1 MLRMFSLDIKDKMEE
16 LRKHARHEVLFPAEV
31 DIAETVFPVDVI
43 EISIEGLRLQS
54 KHFFTPDALVSV
66 TIMMGRSIVFNG
78 WVVWVL
84 DKYLSGGHVYHTGIK
99 IESIT
104 DAAAGILGIQQ
115 RKDLVQEIF
124 GLARHSERQTA
135 G

>member
-1 MLRMFSLDIKDKMEE
+1 MEE
-16 LRKHARHEVLFPAEV
+16 LRKHPRYEVLLPAEA
-31 DIAETVFPVDVI
+31 DIAENSVPVPVNVI
-43 EISIEGLRLQS
+43 EISMEGLRLQS
-54 KHFFTPDALVSV
+54 KHVFTPDALVSV
-66 TIMMGRSIVFNG
+66 TIMIGRSIVFNG
-78 WVVWVL
+78 WVIWVL

-115 RKDLVQEIF
+115 REDLVQEIL
-124 GLARHSERQTA
+124 GLARPIRSQTA